1 MSDFHVLISRHKV
14 YYVIA
19 HGYMWYIILDI
30 SHTFNILTKFPY
42 WILGGHL
49 CLLNMIKTILFNMDL
64 RLHTFKRFIFKMLI
78 TFIFYF
84 YFFCNLWKLILR
96 MCYHYFLDG
105 KKRVSHTVQ
114 RYFLIF
120 CNAFSK
126 FLDIIY
132 SWYKLHFLQTIMK
145 KNK

>member
-1 MSDFHVLISRHKV
+1 MGSSQKKKSKGKNLFSFVNFYFNCNNTIKLIFKRPKTFIGWPFFSKFMSDFHVLFSWQV

-64 RLHTFKRFIFKMLI
+64 RLHTFKRFIFKILI

-84 YFFCNLWKLILR
+84 YFFCNLWKLILK
-96 MCYHYFLDG
+96 MCFP
-105 KKRVSHTVQ
+105 
-114 RYFLIF
+114 
-120 CNAFSK
+120 
-126 FLDIIY
+126 
-132 SWYKLHFLQTIMK
+132 
-145 KNK
+145 